1 MPTTLLTY
9 GSAQGFCV
17 TGHVLMD
24 HIAMQ
29 HLLCREIFCLVF
41 NRGIQ
46 NEKDENSMRS
56 EKKNDLLI

>member
-1 MPTTLLTY
+1 
-9 GSAQGFCV
+9 
-17 TGHVLMD
+17 MD